1 VWGELLWAAVLGT
14 AYATIVGLVLALF
27 HGLGFVSLDLA
38 RLPLIVPL
46 AFVAGC
52 AFAATG
58 LYFTGIVPTIDHLNL
73 PVFLVV
79 LPLGFASGTY
89 FPLRHPVLV
98 AIASV
103 NPLYHLAEGLRGL
116 LLGDAALYHLVALVV
131 LCALIVGV
139 LVPLDMRILR
149 RRVLGE

>member
-1 VWGELLWAAVLGT
+1 
-14 AYATIVGLVLALF
+14 
-27 HGLGFVSLDLA
+27 
-38 RLPLIVPL
+38 
-46 AFVAGC
+46 VAGC

-73 PVFLVV
+73 PVFLIV
-79 LPLGFASGTY
+79 LPLAFASATY
-89 FPLRHPVLV
+89 FPLQHPVLV

-116 LLGDAALYHLVALVV
+116 LLGGDARFHIAALCV
-131 LCALIVGV
+131 LCAVIVLV
-139 LVPLDMRILR
+139 LVPLDIRILR